1 MDPVEVNELFDK
13 IVELSM
19 AVRLEHGEIPMSFMF
34 LMRDGTIVKVPTPPI
49 PDNQMIA
56 LAIRKMAQVAGAEYV
71 LQVCEA
77 WMSRNECDGLP
88 PSQQP
93 DRVEVILVSLD
104 GPDLKLLTMVEIR
117 PDGTLG
123 APNRVGPFTGRMTGL
138 SGAAPTN
145 PDTFN

>member
-1 MDPVEVNELFDK
+1 MNPVEVVELFDK

-19 AVRLEHGEIPMSFMF
+19 AVRLEHGELPMSFMF
-34 LMRDGTIVKVPTPPI
+34 LMRDGTVVKVPTPPI

-71 LQVCEA
+71 IQVCEA
-77 WMSRNECDGLP
+77 WMSQNECDGIP

-104 GPDLKLLTMVEIR
+104 GPDLKLLTTVEIR

-123 APNRVGPFTGRMTGL
+123 VPNKADSFTGRMAGL
-138 SGAAPTN
+138 SGASPTG
-145 PDTFN
+145 PEVFN